1 MNCVSVFFS
10 CSLII
15 FSLVPTHFLKEFG
28 SYIESRTRTYTK
40 YIRHKQRQNQMGFRV
55 FMNYIFRVRNFPTSY
70 TPSILLGIFWSEM
83 SVKCFLPKY
92 SRQNVVWR
100 GLERL
105 KFSIFVCVRY
115 GYTLRCYKYRHYKFS
130 GLVDQCIIHNI
141 IHNWSTTSLTHSI
154 EEFDVWQIWKML
166 YLLPI
171 AAITTDRWT
180 IEKTRTSNN
189 MMESLNDLCIPP
201 KWIILSGFRL

>member
-1 MNCVSVFFS
+1 MFS
-10 CSLII
+10 SLVLSL
-15 FSLVPTHFLKEFG
+15 FSLSFLPISCKNSGHISKVEPELIQSILDTNKDKIKWDFECLWII
-28 SYIESRTRTYTK
+28 SY
-40 YIRHKQRQNQMGFRV
+40 
-55 FMNYIFRVRNFPTSY
+55 VRNFPTSY
-70 TPSILLGIFWSEM
+70 TPSVLLSIFWSEM

-115 GYTLRCYKYRHYKFS
+115 GYTLYKYRHYKFS